1 MNDKCIIKSNLIKSC
16 HGFSTR
22 LGGVSEGIF
31 ESLNLGMNRG
41 DDREK
46 VTENWN
52 IFLDAADIN
61 IREFVCGKQIH
72 SNIVHIAGAKDM
84 RPAYGPGELIEADGY
99 VTNERNVP
107 LAIFVADCI
116 PLLLEDTINGVIG
129 AVHCGW
135 RGTVADIE
143 KNAIDAMAGLGAEPK
158 NITAAIGPAIER
170 CCFEVG
176 EEVIDAAKQLIGEEE
191 CISLYTDSKKNSGKY
206 MLDLKA
212 VLRARLLQLGLREE
226 NIDMVGGC
234 TMCSPNRYYS
244 HRYSNGARGSLACVI
259 MQ

>member
-1 MNDKCIIKSNLIKSC
+1 MEKECIIKSSKINSC

-31 ESLNLGMNRG
+31 ASLNLGMNRG
-41 DDREK
+41 DDENL
-46 VTENWN
+46 VTKNWH
-52 IFLDAADIN
+52 IFLEAAGIDIK
-61 IREFVCGKQIH
+61 EFVCGKQIH
-72 SNIVHIAGAKDM
+72 SNIVHVAGAEDM

-99 VTNERNVP
+99 VTNEKNVP

-116 PLLLEDTINGVIG
+116 PLLLEDTEHGVIG

-143 KNAIDAMAGLGAEPK
+143 GNAIKKMIELGANSD
-158 NITAAIGPAIER
+158 NIVAAIGPAIEQ

-176 EEVIDAAKQLIGEEE
+176 GEVIEEAKKLLGYDIGH
-191 CISLYTDSKKNSGKY
+191 LYTSSIKNSDKY
-206 MLDLKA
+206 MLDLKG
-212 VLRARLLQLGLREE
+212 VLKERLLQLGLREN

-234 TMCSPNRYYS
+234 TMCQPDKYYS
-244 HRYSNGARGSLACVI
+244 HRYTNGARGSLACVI